1 MSGEPRRTVNGS
13 FRRRV
18 LVDGGLAAGGLLAI
32 GVVALARSASLDP
45 VAAAAGGAGAVLL
58 EAILASRAEVVR
70 ELWEQRRIKAAA
82 IAGLLA
88 LIALSAA
95 FAPSVGLSALAGG
108 LFIYL
113 VLLVT
118 YVLSR
123 LVLDR
128 RQAR

>member
-1 MSGEPRRTVNGS
+1 MSETPPQNPNGS

-32 GVVALARSASLDP
+32 VAVALARGASPDP
-45 VAAAAGGAGAVLL
+45 LAAAAGGTGAVLL
-58 EAILASRAEVVR
+58 EAALASRAEQVR
-70 ELWEQRRIKAAA
+70 ELWDRQEIKIAAV
-82 IAGLLA
+82 AGLLA
-88 LIALSAA
+88 LVGLSAA
-95 FAPSVGLSALAGG
+95 VVPSVGLSALAGG

-123 LVLDR
+123 WVLVR